1 MKFQIVVAA
10 LASGLAVSGSA
21 VALES
26 SHCAA
31 DLTKPVVLAQ
41 ADASERAGDVEKGTA
56 ERQAAG
62 PVPPADTVAAR
73 AEVLS
78 APKDVDAIPA
88 LKHIAATGA
97 TLLDLGEKH
106 GLRAIAARSGDQFM
120 ILQVTPDRQ
129 AVVGGPMLDL
139 SVARLMAIG
148 GSQVTSIG
156 EQHGLSG
163 LLLRNGSEMQVLY
176 VTPDRQ
182 ATIAGVMWD
191 ATGKNLTRDQV
202 AKIDGA
208 VPTVVLNDADIT
220 LARKA
225 SGSAPSGS
233 ALASVERAT
242 FGTYGRDG
250 APQLWMIF
258 DPACTY
264 SIRAFDQ
271 LKPYVDSG
279 RVQLRIVPISILDHE
294 DSGMSTKA
302 ALALLSNPLERMAE
316 LWAERNFGAQPSVE
330 ATAKLQTNGLIAEGI
345 NLTGTP
351 TFIFRKPDGSE
362 GRLDG
367 LPVDTNALVAE
378 VAGRG

>member
-1 MKFQIVVAA
+1 MRFQIGVAA
-10 LASGLAVSGSA
+10 LASGLTLSGSA
-21 VALES
+21 VALEAG
-26 SHCAA
+26 HCAA

-41 ADASERAGDVEKGTA
+41 ADASERAGDVEKGSA
-56 ERQAAG
+56 ERQAPQ
-62 PVPPADTVAAR
+62 PVPPADTVAAP

-78 APKDVDAIPA
+78 APKGIDAVPA

-106 GLRAIAARSGDQFM
+106 GLRAVAARSGDQFM
-120 ILQVTPDRQ
+120 ILQAAPDGQ

-139 SVARLMAIG
+139 SEARLMAIG
-148 GSQVTSIG
+148 GSQVTSVG
-156 EQHGLSG
+156 EQHGLNG

-208 VPTVVLNDADIT
+208 VPTVVLNDAD
-220 LARKA
+220 KA
-225 SGSAPSGS
+225 FAGKASGS
-233 ALASVERAT
+233 ALASVEKAT
-242 FGTYGRDG
+242 FGVYGRDG

-271 LKPYVDSG
+271 LKPYVEAG

-302 ALALLSNPLERMAE
+302 ALALLSNQPERMAE

-330 ATAKLQTNGLIAEGI
+330 ATAKLRANGLIAEGI

-362 GRLDG
+362 GRVDG
-367 LPVDTNALVAE
+367 LPIDTDALVAE